1 MKGLT
6 CGKAFPRAKWMQS
19 AQALDRITTVWDD
32 ATPMNRWLERNVGPS
47 TLPPP
52 EPT

>member
-6 CGKAFPRAKWMQS
+6 SGKSFDRARWMQS
-19 AQALDRITTVWDD
+19 AKALDRIKEVWD
-32 ATPMNRWLERNVGPS
+32 ASAPMNRWLERNVGPS